1 MRGPSMK
8 NLILTSA
15 VLSFLTSTA
24 FAGRP
29 LTQDE
34 VDRQIEKY
42 KDVNVEQPT
51 YTGGV
56 APDVMPSYQA
66 PTGVT
71 QKTTTIQDA
80 AAQSKAKNSGGED
93 LGKAAMMVTTGG
105 VAATCFT
112 TAPNCPYWIAG
123 LAASTVVTMFM
134 GSAKDKSDKTLKAV
148 TVGDGSGPGGDVIPS
163 YTDTPQFQAAQD
175 MLKKVGKLGYQVDL
189 KTGNVKAPNG
199 KTYNANDFGNSAA
212 MQAAGMS
219 SSEIGAANAFN
230 RNLKAAIDKQLKA
243 AGADAGGD
251 MFGDAGGGGGSAT
264 KGAEGGALPDGYL
277 AGIPGKDSQGDRGP
291 AQVAGLQKNLDGTPI
306 GISQDN
312 LFSMIGKRYQWCSN
326 KGCFLPTVKP

>member
-8 NLILTSA
+8 NLMIAISIFSLFSN
-15 VLSFLTSTA
+15 LSLA
-24 FAGRP
+24 
-29 LTQDE
+29 QDYPQTE
-34 VDRQIEKY
+34 IP
-42 KDVNVEQPT
+42 N
-51 YTGGV
+51 GV
-56 APDVMPSYQA
+56 SPDVVPVYQM

-71 QKTTTIQDA
+71 AKPTDTVQDA
-80 AAQSKAKNSGGED
+80 ARKSSANNGSGKMMG
-93 LGKAAMMVTTGG
+93 GIAMGVTGTG
-105 VAATCFT
+105 VALNCFGPPY
-112 TAPNCPYWIAG
+112 ANCGWWVAG
-123 LAASTVVTMFM
+123 LAASTYVTMSM
-134 GSAKDKSDKTLKAV
+134 GTAKEQSQKTLDAV
-148 TVGDGSGPGGDVIPS
+148 TVGDGSGAGRDVIPS
-163 YTDTPQFQAAQD
+163 YTDTPQFQQAQD
-175 MLKKVGKLGYQVDL
+175 LLNKVGKLGYKVDL

-199 KTYNANDFGNSAA
+199 KTYNANLLGNSGA

-219 SSEIGAANAFN
+219 SSEIGAANAFGK
-230 RNLKAAIDKQLKA
+230 NLKAAIDKQLKA